1 MALSASSP
9 TTRFDWNEHQQ
20 GMVLGAF
27 FWLYWS
33 TQVPGGVLARR
44 YGTKLVFGLGN
55 LVPALLAFAIP
66 AASKTHYGALLFI
79 RLAQGCIS
87 VSHAPTYPNPTQ
99 PFLFKLHCKKKSPII

>member
-1 MALSASSP
+1 MTAELERP
-9 TTRFDWNEHQQ
+9 ERFRWNAHEQ

-33 TQVPGGVLARR
+33 TQVPGGVLAQR
-44 YGTKLVFGLGN
+44 YGTKIVFGLGN

-66 AASKTHYGALLFI
+66 AASKAHYGALLAI

-87 VSHAPTYPNPTQ
+87 VRTAAVRSAHPE
-99 PFLFKLHCKKKSPII
+99 C

>member
-1 MALSASSP
+1 MALSESSP
-9 TTRFDWNEHQQ
+9 RTRFDWDEHQQ

-66 AASKTHYGALLFI
+66 AASRTHYGALLFI

-87 VSHAPTYPNPTQ
+87 VSHV
-99 PFLFKLHCKKKSPII
+99 PIT